1 MYEACTYAHIH
12 VMSLKVHKLG
22 VSNLSISILST
33 LIYIYIYKLAKNLNN
48 GIWPLW
54 SGSCLPSSPEAGWF
68 YSLEV
73 CAVALN
79 SPGLIRGFLF
89 SFLVLPYTARLYRQS
104 GRSNLLLAVLALF

>member
-22 VSNLSISILST
+22 VSNLSI
-33 LIYIYIYKLAKNLNN
+33 YIKHTDIYKLAKNLNN

-54 SGSCLPSSPEAGWF
+54 SVSCLPSSPEAGWF

-104 GRSNLLLAVLALF
+104 GRSNLLLTVLALF